1 MPRVKK
7 RDDTGCEISILA
19 AIKSLNE
26 GKQESIRAAAE
37 AFDAPKSTLYYRYTG
52 ESLRPSHQP
61 GQDDNQLI
69 TVMETKAM
77 VA

>member
-7 RDDTGCEISILA
+7 CDDTGCEISILA

-52 ESLRPSHQP
+52 ERPSHQP